1 MREIVVDVQ
10 HVSKSFGSEQVLED
24 VTLQLMR
31 GKIHGIIGRNGSGK
45 TVLMKCICGFLRPT
59 AGKIS
64 VFGKNI
70 GTDCDFAP
78 KTGMLIETP
87 GFLPHETGMSNLL
100 WLAKLGKGARREDV
114 AALMRLVGLD
124 PAAKKRVSQYSLGMR
139 QRLGIAQA
147 LLDAPELLILDEPMN
162 GLDKNGVAEIRALL
176 LDLRAQGKTILL
188 ASHFAQD
195 IDALC
200 GEGYEALAEEAK
212 EKGTSA
218 AEFLRQMVTQ
228 QKQKK
233 QDFLAQRQAETAG
246 SQQVRGGE
254 AGQQGKGSEDDEL
267 KALMTESAAYAKEAA
282 AYGGQMY

>member
-45 TVLMKCICGFLRPT
+45 TMLMKCICGFLRPT

-100 WLAKLGKGARREDV
+100 WLAKLGNGARCEDV

-147 LLDAPELLILDEPMN
+147 LLDAPELLILDEPLT
-162 GLDKNGVAEIRALL
+162 GLDPQSAYELKEMMKEHCKNGGTVFFSSHV
-176 LDLRAQGKTILL
+176 LDVVEKICDRVGIISEGKLRSVGTVDELRENGD
-188 ASHFAQD
+188 AS
-195 IDALC
+195 L
-200 GEGYEALAEEAK
+200 ESY
-212 EKGTSA
+212 
-218 AEFLRQMVTQ
+218 FLSVT
-228 QKQKK
+228 KN
-233 QDFLAQRQAETAG
+233 
-246 SQQVRGGE
+246 
-254 AGQQGKGSEDDEL
+254 DDENE
-267 KALMTESAAYAKEAA
+267 KTNKKI
-282 AYGGQMY
+282 

>member
-1 MREIVVDVQ
+1 MCKMQQPLVCAGWNLYSLRKNPRFYLSLTLGFLLCWLLTDKTMQISRTYLTSVQ
-10 HVSKSFGSEQVLED
+10 LVEPFVWCYADGDSILYAALVLM
-24 VTLQLMR
+24 LMLSALPR
-31 GKIHGIIGRNGSGK
+31 MDTPASYLIFRTTRRSWLIGQII
-45 TVLMKCICGFLRPT
+45 TVLIVTFGYCLMILISSMLMCIGCNVYATNRWSET
-59 AGKIS
+59 ATMLS
-64 VFGKNI
+64 
-70 GTDCDFAP
+70 FAP

-100 WLAKLGKGARREDV
+100 WLAKLGNGARCEDV

-162 GLDKNGVAEIRALL
+162 GLDKNGVTEIRALL

-200 GEGYEALAEEAK
+200 DTVQE
-212 EKGTSA
+212 
-218 AEFLRQMVTQ
+218 M
-228 QKQKK
+228 
-233 QDFLAQRQAETAG
+233 AQGRIRE
-246 SQQVRGGE
+246 V
-254 AGQQGKGSEDDEL
+254 
-267 KALMTESAAYAKEAA
+267 
-282 AYGGQMY
+282 